1 MEKDNKI
8 FQGTNSTP
16 LTTRDVDIPLGPD
29 VFKLNAAKVKD
40 IDIIEGDHM
49 FLNMGPQHP
58 STHGVLRLELL
69 TDGEVCVKIIPHIGY
84 LHRCFEKIAESVP
97 YNQVIPY
104 TDRLDYLASMNNN
117 LGFALAV
124 EKLMGIEVN
133 DRVKVI
139 RVIMSELNR
148 IASHL
153 VAFGTYA
160 LDLGAFTPF
169 LYAFRERE
177 RIIDLFE
184 DVCGARLLYNY
195 IWIGGLSHDL
205 PPGWVEK
212 CRDFCDYFLPNI
224 KEYNDLLSYNQ
235 IFIDR
240 TADIGVMNAEQA
252 IAYGATGPNLR
263 GAGVKWDLR
272 KTEPYSG
279 YEKYD
284 FDICIGS
291 GEKGTVGDCWDR
303 YMVRIREMEQSTRI
317 IRQALENLPEGDV
330 KEAIPKN
337 FRKIPEGEVYMRTEA
352 PRGELG
358 FYVISDGT
366 QIPYRVKCRANT
378 FTSLSA
384 VPEIAEGAMI
394 ADIVAI
400 IGSIDIVLGEVD
412 R

>member
-1 MEKDNKI
+1 
-8 FQGTNSTP
+8 
-16 LTTRDVDIPLGPD
+16 
-29 VFKLNAAKVKD
+29 
-40 IDIIEGDHM
+40 
-49 FLNMGPQHP
+49 
-58 STHGVLRLELL
+58 
-69 TDGEVCVKIIPHIGY
+69 
-84 LHRCFEKIAESVP
+84 ESVP

-124 EKLMGIEVN
+124 EKIMGIEVN
-133 DRVKVI
+133 ERVQTI
-139 RVIMSELNR
+139 RVIMAELNR

-160 LDLGAFTPF
+160 LDTGAFTPF

-184 DVCGARLLYNY
+184 EVCGARLLYNY

-205 PPGWVEK
+205 PDGWVEK

-224 KEYNDLLSYNQ
+224 DEYNNLFSFNQ

-240 TADIGVMNAEQA
+240 SADIGVMTAKQA

-263 GAGVKWDLR
+263 GAGLAWDLR

-279 YEKYD
+279 YENYE
-284 FDICIGS
+284 FDVCIGT

-317 IRQALENLPEGDV
+317 VKQALDRLPEGDV
-330 KEAIPKN
+330 SEAVPKN

-358 FYVISDGT
+358 YYVVSDGK
-366 QIPYRVKCRANT
+366 QIPYRVKCRSNC

-384 VPEIAEGAMI
+384 VPEIGVGAMI

-400 IGSIDIVLGEVD
+400 LGSIDIVLGEVD

>member
-1 MEKDNKI
+1 MQQDRDN
-8 FQGTNSTP
+8 TLADLP
-16 LTTRDVDIPLGPD
+16 ELH
-29 VFKLNAAKVKD
+29 AAIVKS

-49 FLNMGPQHP
+49 VLNMGPQHP

-69 TDGEVCVKIIPHIGY
+69 TDGEICVKITPHVGY

-104 TDRLDYLASMNNN
+104 TDRLDYLASMNCN
-117 LGFALAV
+117 LGFVLAV

-133 DRVKVI
+133 ERVKTI
-139 RVIMSELNR
+139 RVIMAELNR

-160 LDLGAFTPF
+160 LDIGAFTPF

-177 RIIDLFE
+177 HIIDLFE
-184 DVCGARLLYNY
+184 EVCGARLLYNY

-205 PPGWVEK
+205 PSGWVEK
-212 CRDFCDYFLPNI
+212 CRDFCDYFVPKI
-224 KEYNDLLSYNQ
+224 DEYNNLFSFNQ
-235 IFIDR
+235 IFVDR
-240 TADIGVMNAEQA
+240 TAEVGVMNAEQA

-263 GAGVKWDLR
+263 GAGVAWDLR
-272 KTEPYSG
+272 KTEAYSG
-279 YEKYD
+279 YETYD
-284 FDICIGS
+284 FDICIGT
-291 GEKGTVGDCWDR
+291 GEKGVVGDCWDR
-303 YMVRIREMEQSTRI
+303 YMVRIREMEQSVKI
-317 IRQALENLPEGDV
+317 IRQALDRLPEGNV
-330 KEAIPKN
+330 QEAIPKS
-337 FRKIPEGEVYMRTEA
+337 FKKIPEGEVYMRTEA

-358 FYVISDGT
+358 FYAISDGS
-366 QIPYRVKCRANT
+366 QIPYRVKCRSNC

-384 VPEIAEGAMI
+384 VPEIGVGAMI
-394 ADIVAI
+394 ADMVAI

>member
-1 MEKDNKI
+1 MEENLTSSPPNLSM
-8 FQGTNSTP
+8 FQGRRVQN
-16 LTTRDVDIPLGPD
+16 
-29 VFKLNAAKVKD
+29 

-49 FLNMGPQHP
+49 ILNMGPQHP

-69 TDGEVCVKIIPHIGY
+69 TDGEVCVQITPHIGY
-84 LHRCFEKIAESVP
+84 LHRCFEKIAESIV

-124 EKLMGIEVN
+124 EKLMGIQVN
-133 DRVKVI
+133 ERVKTI
-139 RVIMSELNR
+139 RVIMAELNR

-169 LYAFRERE
+169 LYAFRDRE

-184 DVCGARLLYNY
+184 AVCGGRLLYNY

-205 PPGWVEK
+205 PEGWVET
-212 CRDFCDYFLPNI
+212 CRDFCDYFLPKI
-224 KEYNDLLSYNQ
+224 DEYNNLFSFNQ
-235 IFIDR
+235 IFVDR
-240 TADIGVMNAEQA
+240 TAEVGVMNAEQA

-263 GAGVKWDLR
+263 GAGVAWDLR
-272 KTEPYSG
+272 KNEPYGG
-279 YEKYD
+279 YENYD
-284 FDICIGS
+284 FDICVGT
-291 GEKGTVGDCWDR
+291 GEKGVVGDCWDR
-303 YMVRIREMEQSTRI
+303 YMVRIREMEQSVRI
-317 IRQALENLPEGDV
+317 IRQALDRLPEGDV
-330 KEAIPKN
+330 QEALPKS

-358 FYVISDGT
+358 FYVISDGS
-366 QIPYRVKCRANT
+366 QIPYRVKCRSNC

-384 VPEIAEGAMI
+384 VPEIGAGAMI
-394 ADIVAI
+394 ADMVAI

>member
-1 MEKDNKI
+1 MEKEN
-8 FQGTNSTP
+8 
-16 LTTRDVDIPLGPD
+16 LTMREMDIPLGPD
-29 VFKLNAAKVKD
+29 RSKLLGSRAAEV
-40 IDIIEGDHM
+40 DIIEGDHM
-49 FLNMGPQHP
+49 ILNMGPQHP
-58 STHGVLRLELL
+58 STHGVLRFELL
-69 TDGEVCVKIIPHIGY
+69 TDGEVVVKITPHIGY
-84 LHRCFEKIAESVP
+84 LHRCFEKIAESIP

-124 EKLMGIEVN
+124 EKIMGIEVN
-133 DRVKVI
+133 ERVQTI
-139 RVIMSELNR
+139 RVIMAELNR

-153 VAFGTYA
+153 VSFGTYA
-160 LDLGAFTPF
+160 LDTGAFTPF

-177 RIIDLFE
+177 RIVDLFE

-224 KEYNDLLSYNQ
+224 DEYNNLYSFNQ

-240 TADIGVMNAEQA
+240 SADIGVMTAKQA
-252 IAYGATGPNLR
+252 IAYGATGPNVR
-263 GAGVKWDLR
+263 GSGLAWDLR

-279 YEKYD
+279 YENYD
-284 FDICIGS
+284 FDVCIGT

-317 IRQALENLPEGDV
+317 IRQALDRLPEGDV

-358 FYVISDGT
+358 YYVVSDGK
-366 QIPYRVKCRANT
+366 QIPYRVKCRSNC

-384 VPEIAEGAMI
+384 IPEIGVGAMI
-394 ADIVAI
+394 ADIVSI
-400 IGSIDIVLGEVD
+400 LGSIDIVLGEVD

>member
-1 MEKDNKI
+1 MKKDLTNPLPDMSM
-8 FQGTNSTP
+8 FQGARVP
-16 LTTRDVDIPLGPD
+16 E
-29 VFKLNAAKVKD
+29 

-49 FLNMGPQHP
+49 ILNMGPQHP

-69 TDGEVCVKIIPHIGY
+69 TDGEVCVKVTPHIGY

-124 EKLMGIEVN
+124 EKLIGIEVN
-133 DRVKVI
+133 ERVKTI
-139 RVIMSELNR
+139 RVIMAELNR

-184 DVCGARLLYNY
+184 EVCGARLLYNY

-205 PPGWVEK
+205 PDGWAEK
-212 CRDFCDYFLPNI
+212 CRDFCDYFLPKI
-224 KEYNDLLSYNQ
+224 DEYNNLFSFNQ

-240 TADIGVMNAEQA
+240 TAEVGIMNAQQA

-263 GAGVKWDLR
+263 GAGITWDLR

-279 YEKYD
+279 YEDYD

-291 GEKGTVGDCWDR
+291 GEKGIVGDCWDR
-303 YMVRIREMEQSTRI
+303 YMVRIREMEQSVRI
-317 IRQALENLPEGDV
+317 IRQALDRLPEGNV
-330 KEAIPKN
+330 QEAIPKS
-337 FRKIPEGEVYMRTEA
+337 FKKIPEGEVYMRTEA

-358 FYVISDGT
+358 YYVISDGS
-366 QIPYRVKCRANT
+366 QIPYRVKCRSNC

-384 VPEIAEGAMI
+384 VPEIGVGAMI